1 MNTLQLISYFQ
12 FLSLYYTVLLSK
24 FLQSLEVAN
33 FKINISFI
41 DNAIDDIK
49 DSLIGKNYYD
59 LRNDD
64 EKIQENGID
73 SSSILRNASGIL
85 VILFQGCCCC
95 FIMYAIKAKF
105 VSLPKHTIIKV
116 RENVEKGSSKS
127 EVSESVIDS
136 CRRNIKRRSR
146 HLLPPLLKMIKLMM
160 PSQK

>member
-12 FLSLYYTVLLSK
+12 FLSLYYTVLLYK

-33 FKINISFI
+33 FKISISFI

-49 DSLIGKNYYD
+49 DSLIEKNYYD

-85 VILFQGCCCC
+85 MILFQGCCCC

-105 VSLPKHTIIKV
+105 VSLPKHTIIKA
-116 RENVEKGSSKS
+116 RKKAEKGFPES
-127 EVSESVIDS
+127 EVSESVIGS
-136 CRRNIKRRSR
+136 CRRNTRWRSR
-146 HLLPPLLKMIKLMM
+146 NFLPPLLEMIKLMI